1 MSAPLSISS
10 PSSTIITTI
19 SHCPQVWQ
27 PLGAHQRFAD
37 VVAVLREA
45 MAFFETAVQSAKLR
59 DPSIGA
65 VMQVAIRGGGGQM
78 HGCRCEIFLQYF

>member
-1 MSAPLSISS
+1 MLQIPATFQIPVLANISF
-10 PSSTIITTI
+10 
-19 SHCPQVWQ
+19 PQVWQ

-45 MAFFETAVQSAKLR
+45 MAFFETAVHGAKLR

-65 VMQVAIRGGGGQM
+65 VMQVAVRG
-78 HGCRCEIFLQYF
+78 HGFSS